1 MGSKMP
7 MDAYLGER
15 LFQSTLYI
23 KIKKISID
31 IGWYVVIIKM
41 NQLKTAALDSL
52 PSIYASIT

>member
-1 MGSKMP
+1 MCSKMP

-15 LFQSTLYI
+15 LFQSALYI
-23 KIKKISID
+23 KIKKISVD